1 VRTRDREE
9 ERELIAPVRLRE
21 RLLEL
26 LVRFLPLEYGIAFCE
41 NEVISCWVPYRS
53 ISIVLWFGV
62 FVANAS
68 RYQLLLM
75 IFFILVFRLF
85 LAISP

>member
-62 FVANAS
+62 FVANTGTF
-68 RYQLLLM
+68 QLPLM
-75 IFFILVFRLF
+75 IDFFFIFVY
-85 LAISP
+85 SP